1 MEIAGKMF
9 WRSLNPA
16 QHSYSTLKLDPGEV
30 LEGEVLKSPGNGM
43 IVVRLKGVSVHVESM
58 FDLMPGDRIMV
69 SVAKLE
75 PKVVF
80 NLLYRKN
87 IRSGAI
93 EANA

>member
-1 MEIAGKMF
+1 MF
-9 WRSLNPA
+9 WRCFNPA
-16 QHSYSTLKLDPGEV
+16 QGSYSTLKLDPGEV
-30 LEGEVLKSPGNGM
+30 LEGEVLKSSNNGM
-43 IVVRLKGVSVHVESM
+43 IVVRLKGVSVHVESI
-58 FDLMPGDRIMV
+58 FDLMPGDRVMV

-80 NLLYRKN
+80 KLLYRKN